1 MEEQMLGITKRI
13 ALSTAALLLLPAAP
27 PAGADTD
34 ISVMTQNEYLG
45 ADLAPLL
52 QAPDALTF
60 NIALVTALQEVAAAD
75 FPKRVEDLA
84 RPIAKRK
91 PHLVALQEVWSFHCV
106 DLAVPMPGYGCDDP
120 TIAGAFNDHLSG
132 TLAALAASGV
142 VYHAVATVE
151 NLDLRDV
158 LFPGLPAGV
167 PFEINGVPALLIA
180 LDRDVILA
188 RGDLVAAGQVA
199 PATVPCA
206 RPSGDGCNFQAYIEA
221 ETPARPLRVER
232 GFVAVDATVNGNDY
246 RFVNTHLEIYQPDP
260 TNPVSRFYQAAQAG
274 ELIQTL
280 ALTTPPDRTL
290 IVAGDVNSSPDHAG
304 VPGPLPLPPPFDAGI
319 ATPYMQFAYGG
330 YVDIWTAQPEP
341 DDGFTCCQLNDLSNR
356 VNLLNERI
364 DMIFARDLPAA
375 VKEVDLADKRVTGK
389 TTPPGTA
396 LWPSDHA
403 GLSAE
408 ILF

>member
-1 MEEQMLGITKRI
+1 MSGITKRI
-13 ALSTAALLLLPAAP
+13 ALSAVAPLLLLASP
-27 PAGADTD
+27 PASADTD
-34 ISVMTQNEYLG
+34 ISVMTQNQYLG

-52 QAPDALTF
+52 QAPDAATF
-60 NIALVTALQEVAAAD
+60 SEALVMALQQVAAAD
-75 FPKRVEDLA
+75 FPTRVEDLA

-91 PHLVALQEVWSFHCV
+91 PHLVALQEVWAFHCV
-106 DLAVPMPGYGCDDP
+106 DLAGPIPGHGCDDP
-120 TIAGAFNDHLSG
+120 SIAGAFNDHLSG

-158 LFPGLPAGV
+158 VVDGLPAGV

-188 RGDLVAAGQVA
+188 RGDLVEAGQVA

-206 RPSGDGCNFQAYIEA
+206 RPSGNGCNFQAFIQA
-221 ETPARPLRVER
+221 STPAGPLNVER
-232 GFVAVDATVNGNDY
+232 GFVAVDATVDGNDY

-260 TNPVSRFYQAAQAG
+260 DNPVSRVFQAAQAG

-290 IVAGDVNSSPDHAG
+290 IVAGDINSSPDHAG
-304 VPGPLPLPPPFDAGI
+304 LPGPLPSPFDAGI

-330 YVDIWTAQPEP
+330 YVDIWTAQEEP

-364 DMIFARDLPAA
+364 DMIFTRDLPAA
-375 VKEVDLADKRVTGK
+375 VADVDLADKRITGE
-389 TTPPGTA
+389 TA
-396 LWPSDHA
+396 PSGSAVWPSDHA